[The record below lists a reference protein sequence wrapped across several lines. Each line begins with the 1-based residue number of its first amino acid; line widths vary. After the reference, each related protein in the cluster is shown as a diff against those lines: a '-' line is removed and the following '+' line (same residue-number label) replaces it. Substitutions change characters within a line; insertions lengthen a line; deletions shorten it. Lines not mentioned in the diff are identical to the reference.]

1 MPHGTRSSAS
11 HDPITRGINLRRWRA
26 SPHCLVRFLL
36 GAAVAV
42 STVAPASAQT
52 RAQTGGAPDSG
63 VFEILAAQRRVGTER
78 FQIRQSGAGWEA
90 TGQLQ
95 LEAPGG
101 AKVEETSTLRL
112 NATLRPTAYERAQK
126 SPLSAKLQA
135 QIGTSET
142 MLVSTA
148 GEEPVEQV
156 FYLPEND
163 LVVLDTNFFHHF
175 SVLLRMYDQA
185 KGGVQPFNVFIPQEA
200 LPGTIN
206 LQYLGKENVTVGRA
220 TKELEHYQAATDEHE
235 IEIWATPEAAIH
247 RISIPGASLEV
258 LRQ

>member
-11 HDPITRGINLRRWRA
+11 HDPITRGISLRRWRA
-26 SPHCLVRFLL
+26 SSHRLL
-36 GAAVAV
+36 QSLLWAAVAV
-42 STVAPASAQT
+42 STVAPASPAQT
-52 RAQTGGAPDSG
+52 VSAPDSG
-63 VFEILAAQRRVGTER
+63 TFEILAARRRVGTER

-90 TGQLQ
+90 IGELQ

-101 AKVEETSTLRL
+101 AKVEETATLRL
-112 NATLRPTAYERAQK
+112 NAALRPTEYERVQK

-142 MLVSTA
+142 LLISTA

-156 FYLPEND
+156 FYLPETS

-175 SVLLRMYDQA
+175 SILLRMYDQA